1 MAKIAKIVIET
12 DGELED
18 GKLTISLKEAKE
30 LQKLLNGLL
39 EKEIVKEY
47 VPYYTITYV
56 YEPYKIYPYTY
67 PQSPYY
73 TITYVYEPYKIY
85 PYTYPQSPYY
95 TITWEGTNTDGEKWS
110 GSDVQTGQV
119 SVYCSKN

>member
-47 VPYYTITYV
+47 VPYY
-56 YEPYKIYPYTY
+56 P
-67 PQSPYY
+67 SP
-73 TITYVYEPYKIY
+73 YVYEPYKIY

>member
-12 DGELED
+12 NGELED

-30 LQKLLNGLL
+30 LQALLNELL

-47 VPYYTITYV
+47 VPYYPYPYV
-56 YEPYKIYPYTY
+56 YEPYKVYPYTY
-67 PQSPYY
+67 PQAPYY
-73 TITYVYEPYKIY
+73 TVTY
-85 PYTYPQSPYY
+85 
-95 TITWEGTNTDGEKWS
+95 GTNTDG
-110 GSDVQTGQV
+110 QTWTQKDAMTTGV

>member
-12 DGELED
+12 NGELED

-30 LQKLLNGLL
+30 LQKLLNELL

-47 VPYYTITYV
+47 VPYYPYPYV
-56 YEPYKIYPYTY
+56 YEPYRIYPYTY

-73 TITYVYEPYKIY
+73 TITY
-85 PYTYPQSPYY
+85 S
-95 TITWEGTNTDGEKWS
+95 GTNTDG
-110 GSDVQTGQV
+110 QTWNGTEVVTNEV